1 LKKHMGTIDRIIRTL
16 LAILVAILYF
26 THQITGAAAII
37 LGIFAVIFLL
47 TSAVGFCPI
56 YVPLKVSTRKKEG
69 GQKDQ

>member
-1 LKKHMGTIDRIIRTL
+1 MKKNMGVIDRSIRTV

-26 THQITGAAAII
+26 TNQITGAAAII

-56 YVPLKVSTRKKEG
+56 YVPLKVSTRKKG
-69 GQKDQ
+69 GG

>member
-1 LKKHMGTIDRIIRTL
+1 MKKNMGVIDRIIRTL

-56 YVPLKVSTRKKEG
+56 YVPLKVSTRKKGG
-69 GQKDQ
+69 GQKGQ